1 MSDFNFTDLQNM
13 IGQEIGLSDWVTVD
27 QERITAFAE
36 VTGDDQWIHTDPER
50 AARETPFGGTI
61 AHGYLTLSMLAGLV
75 GTVKELPTGVLM
87 GINYGLDKVRFLN
100 PVRAGSRVRNRAV
113 LVSIEQR
120 DSNQWLV
127 KVTNTV
133 EIEGESKPAL
143 VAESLALFIMA

>member
-75 GTVKELPTGVLM
+75 GTVKELPAGVLM